1 MRLQKVKFKC
11 DLHKYCFTT
20 TCIYMLLIESEEMA
34 RQLGLL
40 CVCIGAD
47 SVDSADST
55 FSLTVDLLL
64 RYSHYGATK
73 HRIGYIGCIGHIG
86 VQIML
91 LLDMT
96 QYKVVKGKTLGSVLV
111 K

>member
-1 MRLQKVKFKC
+1 MHLSIFNSGYNYFGARCGRHGQW
-11 DLHKYCFTT
+11 
-20 TCIYMLLIESEEMA
+20 ES
-34 RQLGLL
+34 
-40 CVCIGAD
+40 
-47 SVDSADST
+47 
-55 FSLTVDLLL
+55 
-64 RYSHYGATK
+64 GATK

-96 QYKVVKGKTLGSVLV
+96 QYKVVKGKRLGSVLV